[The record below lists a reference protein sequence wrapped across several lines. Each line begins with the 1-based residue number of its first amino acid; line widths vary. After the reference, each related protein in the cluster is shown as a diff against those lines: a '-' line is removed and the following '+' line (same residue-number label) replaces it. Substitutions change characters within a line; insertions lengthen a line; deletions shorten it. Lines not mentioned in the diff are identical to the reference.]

1 MKNILYQNKM
11 LKIKLEKS
19 SEAIKTFST
28 EKITDQSDVGT
39 DVIALREKIKN
50 YENLMS
56 EASSQL
62 QKLRKNADL
71 LDKMLNQ

>member
-1 MKNILYQNKM
+1 VLHQNKI
-11 LKIKLEKS
+11 LKTKLEKS
-19 SEAIKTFST
+19 SEAIRTLSNERTST
-28 EKITDQSDVGT
+28 PSDLST
-39 DVIALREKIKN
+39 DVVALREKIKN

-56 EASSQL
+56 EASTQL

>member
-1 MKNILYQNKM
+1 LSN
-11 LKIKLEKS
+11 ER
-19 SEAIKTFST
+19 TST
-28 EKITDQSDVGT
+28 PSDLST
-39 DVIALREKIKN
+39 DVVALREKIKN

-56 EASSQL
+56 EASTQL

>member
-1 MKNILYQNKM
+1 M

>member
-1 MKNILYQNKM
+1 LYQNKI
-11 LKIKLEKS
+11 LKTKLEKS
-19 SEAIKTFST
+19 SEAIRTLSNERTST
-28 EKITDQSDVGT
+28 SSDLST
-39 DVIALREKIKN
+39 DVVALREKIKN